1 MKYSQN
7 LFWIVSL
14 TMTLT
19 VGSSMVLRS
28 LPAQAITLQDVPNPR
43 TAGGAPSWVS
53 DRANLISPQSEAQL
67 NRMLTQL
74 EAESGTEMAV
84 VTVNETAPFASP
96 KAFTTDLFNAWGVG
110 KAAQD
115 NGVLFLISA
124 GDRRAEVVV
133 GYGLESVL
141 TQSKIEAL
149 LAEEAVPDFK
159 QQNYDQGILD
169 ASEALVAELS
179 ASDSAMPGG
188 IGKMVALGGGAI
200 ALLIAWFGRS
210 WFGSAFG
217 RVSAKK
223 CPKCQVPLRKLSP
236 SEVATHLSP
245 AQKVSAEAGSATYK
259 GQQCPTCEEVF
270 LVRTKQDLYGYSDCP
285 ECKEPTVKSTRK
297 TRTKATYN
305 RRGEAEMTYTCQC
318 CNHVEYNLIV
328 LDQLSHQ
335 SDSSGSSGGG
345 DFGGGSSGGDGGGA
359 SW

>member
-1 MKYSQN
+1 MKYHSN

-14 TMTLT
+14 AVSLPML
-19 VGSSMVLRS
+19 VRS

-43 TAGGAPSWVS
+43 TAGSVPSWVS

-74 EAESGTEMAV
+74 EAENGTEMAV

-133 GYGLESVL
+133 GYGLNSVL

-159 QQNYDQGILD
+159 QQNYDQGIVD

-179 ASDSAMPGG
+179 ASDSAMPSG
-188 IGKMVALGGGAI
+188 IGKMVAFGGSAI

-210 WFGSAFG
+210 WFGSAFAK
-217 RVSAKK
+217 VSSKK

-236 SEVATHLSP
+236 SEVVTYLSP
-245 AQKVSAEAGSATYK
+245 AQKISAEAGSATYK

-270 LVRTKQDLYGYSDCP
+270 LIRTKQDLYGYSDCP
-285 ECKEPTVKSTRK
+285 DCKEPTVKSTRK

-328 LDQLSHQ
+328 LDQLSYQ